1 MNSNIL
7 SLNPEPRTPNPI
19 QVKICGPTQ
28 VDEAVACARVGARA
42 IGCVFYPKSPRC
54 VSAAVAADIRAA
66 LPPEVACVGVFVD
79 EAYESIMAAASQTGF
94 TAVQLHGNEPP
105 ELVEQLRR
113 EGLFVIKALFADR
126 APGFEQAMQYT
137 ASAFLVECGLGPL
150 PGGNARVWNW
160 SQAAPFGELH
170 PLILAGGLT
179 PENAGQAIHAACP
192 DAVDVS
198 SGVET
203 RPGCKNIR
211 KVEALIAAV
220 ATAEARRTI
229 FA

>member
-1 MNSNIL
+1 VEKVFS
-7 SLNPEPRTPNPI
+7 SPV
-19 QVKICGPTQ
+19 QVKICGLTR
-28 VDEAVACARVGARA
+28 VDEAVACARAGARA

-54 VSAAVAADIRAA
+54 VSAAVAAEIRAA
-66 LPPEVACVGVFVD
+66 LPPEVACVGVFVNESFD
-79 EAYESIMAAASQTGF
+79 AIMSIMAATSF
-94 TAVQLHGNEPP
+94 TVVQLHGSEPP
-105 ELVEQLRR
+105 ELVSRLRR

-126 APGFEQAMQYT
+126 APGFEQVQRYP
-137 ASAFLVECGLGPL
+137 ASAFLVECGQGPL
-150 PGGNARVWNW
+150 PGGNAYVWEW
-160 SQAAPFGELH
+160 GRAAALGERS

-179 PENAGQAIHAACP
+179 PENAVQAVRTAWP

-203 RPGCKNIR
+203 SLGCKDIR
-211 KVEALIAAV
+211 KVEELIAAV